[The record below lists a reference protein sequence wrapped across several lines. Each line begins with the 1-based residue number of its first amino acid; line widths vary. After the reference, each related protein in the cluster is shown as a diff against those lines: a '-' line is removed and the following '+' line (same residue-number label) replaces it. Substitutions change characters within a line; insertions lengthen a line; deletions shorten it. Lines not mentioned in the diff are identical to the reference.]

1 MYYDISFNPKAI
13 RKLNNKTKL
22 SYKKVGP
29 VLGID
34 KQHFLEKDNWYLIDG
49 AMQYFKNRQ
58 DSRII
63 GELLSDEILRMH
75 GFVPATYE
83 LANLNDNFGLLS
95 PNIHKEG
102 YRYESVATLH
112 KLFPEFRY
120 TYNHSRNITLKG
132 IIDFIGDNV
141 PNGEELKTQIIRKY
155 VVDWFTNQLD
165 DNIRNMV
172 FEQNLEGEI
181 HLAKIIDSESSFGA
195 TKQGINSEMSNIWV
209 PAIPYEDVNFRTG
222 PYKTN
227 DGGDI
232 NILGLLIDYPEVVIP
247 LLGEFTDTNYDRV
260 INKYK
265 KSNTSGIYIP
275 EPGVDFI
282 KSFVESRQEESHKIS
297 TL

>member
-95 PNIHKEG
+95 SNIHKEG

-172 FEQNLEGEI
+172 FEQNPEGEI

-195 TKQGINSEMSNIWV
+195 TKKGIIEGARLSLI
-209 PAIPYEDVNFRTG
+209 IDVIFLLLS
-222 PYKTN
+222 
-227 DGGDI
+227 I
-232 NILGLLIDYPEVVIP
+232 ILSSFKPQSLIYYLI
-247 LLGEFTDTNYDRV
+247 
-260 INKYK
+260 IA
-265 KSNTSGIYIP
+265 
-275 EPGVDFI
+275 
-282 KSFVESRQEESHKIS
+282 IS
-297 TL
+297 TIFGSMIGVQKKITN